1 LAPLLQLNWRRAIKI
16 KDFVRFSK
24 NTLFVL
30 NCSKLSFN
38 EDLPEIFGEKGVFKK
53 GVFLNGYQLSL

>member
-1 LAPLLQLNWRRAIKI
+1 MKI

-24 NTLFVL
+24 NILFVN

-38 EDLPEIFGEKGVFKK
+38 EDLSEMFKKKMNFKK
-53 GVFLNGYQLSL
+53 GVF